1 MMLWRRLLGL
11 LGLSAP
17 DTTGDEPRLRELE
30 ERTQRL
36 TERQAYRDNVLRM
49 LRAQAELTR
58 GGKDR
63 D

>member
-1 MMLWRRLLGL
+1 MRVWRRLLGL
-11 LGLSAP
+11 LGRSAP
-17 DTTGDEPRLRELE
+17 DRDEDDPQLRELE
-30 ERTQRL
+30 ERARRL
-36 TERQAYRDNVLRM
+36 AERQAYRDNVLRM